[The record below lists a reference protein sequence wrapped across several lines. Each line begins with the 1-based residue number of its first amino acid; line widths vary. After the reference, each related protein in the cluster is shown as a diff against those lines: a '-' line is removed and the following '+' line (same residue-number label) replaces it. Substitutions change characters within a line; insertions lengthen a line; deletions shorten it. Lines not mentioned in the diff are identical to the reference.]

1 MNKRTQIHKNT
12 RSGFTLTEVLCTVLL
27 VAIASIAL
35 VSGVSVANRQFQ
47 TAIRLSQAQQLST
60 TLETLLSNELKYT
73 NKIIVE
79 DGQVKKFYSVTYAVS
94 SDLTELVILNGN
106 QNEVIQNNIKYGELA
121 LGDGTQYNRLLSHA
135 NYSNELGVKIESL
148 TYDEKNKVFHVT
160 MNIGTDSLGSL
171 VEETFSV
178 RALNEVTS

>member
-1 MNKRTQIHKNT
+1 MNKQRQIQRNT

-47 TAIRLSQAQQLST
+47 TAIRLSQAQQLTT

-73 NKIIVE
+73 NKIILE
-79 DGQVKKFYSVTYAVS
+79 EGQVKKFYSVTYAVS
-94 SDLTELVILNGN
+94 TDLTELVILNGN
-106 QNEVIQNNIKYGELA
+106 QNEVIQNNTKYGELA

-135 NYSNELGVKIESL
+135 NYSKELGVKIESL
-148 TYDEKNKVFHVT
+148 TYDEINKVFYVT
-160 MNIGTDSLGSL
+160 MNVGTDALGSL

>member
-1 MNKRTQIHKNT
+1 M
-12 RSGFTLTEVLCTVLL
+12 
-27 VAIASIAL
+27 
-35 VSGVSVANRQFQ
+35 
-47 TAIRLSQAQQLST
+47 
-60 TLETLLSNELKYT
+60 SNELKYT